1 MIPDAFYAL
10 DTETTGLN
18 AKIGHRIMEI
28 AIVKVVGDQRT
39 RYHRYINPDREPDA
53 ESLRVHGITSEMVE
67 DMPQFHEIADEVLVV
82 DREPTEA
89 AMLGAGAFAAVIAG
103 YVGDQLDLPTRERGE
118 IGVGDH
124 VVRMLVVAAVVNG
137 DAHVVQGCVGARH
150 QQFPRIHQVHG
161 ARHAAPEKRIQKK
174 HGVRSLDLIQ

>member
-67 DMPQFHEIADEVLVV
+67 DMPQFHEIADEV
-82 DREPTEA
+82 EA
-89 AMLGAGAFAAVIAG
+89 FLA
-103 YVGDQLDLPTRERGE
+103 DDLPIFAHHAQFDLGFVNAEMRRAKKTETKVERWRCSLALAQA
-118 IGVGDH
+118 
-124 VVRMLVVAAVVNG
+124 RMPNLPGHSLDTVAKALGIQFDKQQRHSAITDTNILVDVILRLKERDAVAA
-137 DAHVVQGCVGARH
+137 
-150 QQFPRIHQVHG
+150 
-161 ARHAAPEKRIQKK
+161 
-174 HGVRSLDLIQ
+174 